1 MKGKKLGLSLNF
13 FSSSKSKKFKDK
25 YRVSDKISSS
35 KALAPIQM
43 GLMEIKKGLLRKK
56 TERQSKRKKTN
67 RIYKL
72 YKKDKNRKTLEVI
85 KKELEQ
91 KILGKYANPYMKNI
105 THMISP
111 FSKEKKILYYDYY
124 RITYI
129 LQKKKCRLYCL
140 YKDYKL
146 IYDHQE
152 YFFKCFTLKESK
164 LYLNYLVYMI
174 YSKDPFVKSNKLICL
189 NKDLNKLKREY
200 NEHIINNI
208 FNAKRLI
215 LSRDLNK
222 YLPDIS
228 NKLYEK
234 SKDKLSRIAI
244 PKYRLLLKP
253 VIKKRINYLYV
264 KDVPIIKIPKIVPNY
279 SMQDKRIVLLIKS
292 YFLKK
297 KLSILLINGKR
308 VPKKIKDRKSISRE
322 LSHDNDILNSVRGS
336 DSEDLDTVTNSTLLY
351 ISKFFM
357 NKNQNLN
364 FRKKMSDITDIEGL
378 IYTILLNTEEGRKAA
393 TDDNNNENLPSSYLD
408 SLKNS
413 KENDSEIFLSTLK
426 KPFIGNREGKKI
438 KHVKFKE
445 TKKKEINN
453 KKRNDDLL
461 LYTMDYLVNNK
472 NKSNTINNKKFKL
485 FLNLDE
491 DEYNFFN
498 DAKCVKNK
506 DINNKLPKQDIMKKY
521 FSERFI
527 NPRKYK
533 EYLIKNPFI
542 KTVSKI
548 SDSFNPLNISV
559 MRNKH
564 LKENKKSTSS
574 FSSDKSN
581 QPQFKATYK
590 FLLDF
595 NKKEKRDELINDL
608 INKSNKIYNQI
619 KTMSDAEQKRS
630 HFKKSGPFA
639 FTSFKGINF
648 DKKYNEWD
656 VTKSYFK
663 QFYDKA
669 FGNSILLKKINR
681 ENNKKE
687 EYFKNCIT
695 LKQMLKSSNVY
706 S

>member
-1 MKGKKLGLSLNF
+1 
-13 FSSSKSKKFKDK
+13 
-25 YRVSDKISSS
+25 
-35 KALAPIQM
+35 
-43 GLMEIKKGLLRKK
+43 
-56 TERQSKRKKTN
+56 
-67 RIYKL
+67 
-72 YKKDKNRKTLEVI
+72 
-85 KKELEQ
+85 
-91 KILGKYANPYMKNI
+91 MKNI

-152 YFFKCFTLKESK
+152 YFFKCFTLKGSK

-461 LYTMDYLVNNK
+461 LYTTDYLVNNK

-548 SDSFNPLNISV
+548 SDSFKRTFTINVRTNKPQNKMENITPKERVSIKFLPTILEKKFENKIESEKYENKEISKIKSEIDKNFQPQIKDISNYSLQNYLKYVRKEKDEKPIKLRKEIFDKSILDTSIGAKEQSTKTQNSFFLKHLIKKKDKNKRKNNSFGYRTVKNGFLKKLKHLNIDS
-559 MRNKH
+559 NAINDKIIFSKGETEK
-564 LKENKKSTSS
+564 LLNYQFYSTSYRVL
-574 FSSDKSN
+574 
-581 QPQFKATYK
+581 P
-590 FLLDF
+590 
-595 NKKEKRDELINDL
+595 
-608 INKSNKIYNQI
+608 
-619 KTMSDAEQKRS
+619 
-630 HFKKSGPFA
+630 HFP
-639 FTSFKGINF
+639 I
-648 DKKYNEWD
+648 
-656 VTKSYFK
+656 
-663 QFYDKA
+663 
-669 FGNSILLKKINR
+669 
-681 ENNKKE
+681 
-687 EYFKNCIT
+687 
-695 LKQMLKSSNVY
+695 
-706 S
+706 